1 MPAPEADQ
9 LPAIGRFLCREIGRI
24 WGLGMLDAMSNAG
37 RTVEPE
43 PRGTTNGSV
52 NVGGRRTFG
61 DACLAGEQARAAPP
75 HFLSPGPD
83 GIVRCQILLLPGFEL
98 NEWSALTEVERC
110 LIGLMVAQRSG
121 SAYWLSVQSR
131 QAEKAGLT
139 KDQISGA
146 REGCGDSDRRTA
158 LLFLAGRLV
167 INRGEL
173 AVADLAAVR
182 QAGLSDAEITEV
194 ILHVGLNLTAAAI
207 GHASALELDF
217 PPAPP
222 LPAF

>member
-1 MPAPEADQ
+1 MQHQKLRPAATPKSAHHGPG
-9 LPAIGRFLCREIGRI
+9 LLNVLARSPA
-24 WGLGMLDAMSNAG
+24 A
-37 RTVEPE
+37 
-43 PRGTTNGSV
+43 
-52 NVGGRRTFG
+52 
-61 DACLAGEQARAAPP
+61 LAGYLGLHHGLAQGR
-75 HFLSPGPD
+75 LS
-83 GIVRCQILLLPGFEL
+83 
-98 NEWSALTEVERC
+98 EVERC

-139 KDQISGA
+139 KDRIQEA
-146 REGCGDSDRRTA
+146 REGCAGSDRQTA

-173 AVADLAAVR
+173 AEADLAAVR

-194 ILHVGLNLTAAAI
+194 ILHVGLNLAAAAI